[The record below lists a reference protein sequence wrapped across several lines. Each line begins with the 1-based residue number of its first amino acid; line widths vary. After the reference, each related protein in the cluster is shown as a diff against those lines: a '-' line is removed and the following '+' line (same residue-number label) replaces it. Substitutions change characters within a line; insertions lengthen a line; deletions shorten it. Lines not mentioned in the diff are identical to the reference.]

1 MHKDNSLQLLFM
13 QIFQKIRNRLNNRR
27 LVKSLLK
34 SIRLWWNIVQ
44 RSNAAYKFKI

>member
-13 QIFQKIRNRLNNRR
+13 QIFQKIRNSLNNRR

-34 SIRLWWNIVQ
+34 SML
-44 RSNAAYKFKI
+44 